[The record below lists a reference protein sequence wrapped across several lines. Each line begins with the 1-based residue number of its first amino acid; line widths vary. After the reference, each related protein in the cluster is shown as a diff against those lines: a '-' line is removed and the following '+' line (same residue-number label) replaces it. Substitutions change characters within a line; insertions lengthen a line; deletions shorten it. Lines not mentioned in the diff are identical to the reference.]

1 MCAECVHRCTCN
13 PRRPAAQS
21 HGKVDGMADYLCRCV
36 PGHHGQK
43 TCSWTPGTKIV
54 LRTESTYMTPVLWQI
69 LPASPH
75 LLSVVHS
82 CLPWAFEHPLGFST
96 FMMTGT
102 ARIKCTLS
110 ARTVYP
116 SQIACLGAFF
126 SIAAG
131 EPSSALTRTGAEL
144 QPRLSKL
151 HSPTKAPVPC
161 LWTSPLLQPTLRKV
175 PASLD

>member
-1 MCAECVHRCTCN
+1 MNVCMCAECVHRCTCN

-110 ARTVYP
+110 AQCTNCVLGGFFQHSSGRT
-116 SQIACLGAFF
+116 
-126 SIAAG
+126 
-131 EPSSALTRTGAEL
+131 
-144 QPRLSKL
+144 KL
-151 HSPTKAPVPC
+151 CT
-161 LWTSPLLQPTLRKV
+161 
-175 PASLD
+175 D